1 MKANL
6 QFHLRIFV
14 VLFKCLDPDNVENQL
29 HPVSAVSVSS
39 GFSTAMCSSLA
50 IVSRDMS
57 MSLDEPTNKY

>member
-1 MKANL
+1 M
-6 QFHLRIFV
+6 
-14 VLFKCLDPDNVENQL
+14 LFKCLDPDNVENQL